1 MPGRRAA
8 GAAMIAVLAASAL
21 AACTAPVAV
30 DREKPADAGVQLF
43 QRPWTSIAEEC
54 ESTIGP
60 AGFAWVLTSPPQEHI
75 EGAQWWT
82 SYQPVSYRVDSK
94 LGPEAEF
101 ADMVSRCAAV
111 GVAVIA
117 DAVVNHMAGIDAGT
131 GVAGTAF
138 THYDYP
144 GLYDEGDFHHCGLT
158 ADDDIADYSS
168 REQVQTCELS
178 NLADLDTSSPHVRST
193 IVDYLQR
200 LLDLGVAGFRIDAA
214 KHMAAS
220 DVQAIVDLLPA
231 DTVIMSE
238 VIRESGSE
246 PVQPEEY
253 TGAGKVF
260 EFQYARDL
268 GPGLKAGVITDPAL
282 RSGADYVRP
291 LHVPAA
297 DAVVFVDNHDTERG
311 EASVTY
317 RDGGR
322 YLIAN
327 ALMLADDYGTPVVY
341 SGYAFTDRDAGAPQ
355 DAGGRV
361 AGWTCTGITGPK
373 QQYADGEGV
382 CTEAWTAIAGLLE
395 LRRVAADAPR
405 LPGVGDGD
413 VYGFERDGRALLLVN
428 PSEADAAA
436 TVPVGLP
443 DGRYC
448 DVISGGAGGGISAGA
463 CGGTTVTVSG
473 GTVTADVPAEGAIA
487 LHIGARLS

>member
-43 QRPWTSIAEEC
+43 QRPWTSIAEDC

-75 EGAQWWT
+75 AGAQWWT
-82 SYQPVSYRVDSK
+82 SYQPVSYLLDSK
-94 LGPEAEF
+94 LGTEAEF

-111 GVAVIA
+111 GVDVIA
-117 DAVVNHMAGIDAGT
+117 DAVINHMAGIESGT

-138 THYDYP
+138 THYSYP
-144 GLYDEGDFHHCGLT
+144 GLYEDGDFHHCDLAAG
-158 ADDDIADYSS
+158 DDIADYSS
-168 REQVQTCELS
+168 REQVQTCELV

-220 DVQAIVDLLPA
+220 DVQAIVDLLPE

-238 VIRESGSE
+238 VIRGSGSE

-282 RSGADYVRP
+282 GVGPASARP
-291 LHVPAA
+291 LHVPSA

-317 RDGGR
+317 RDGGL
-322 YLIAN
+322 YLIAS

-341 SGYAFTDRDAGAPQ
+341 SGYAFSDRDAGAPQ
-355 DAGGRV
+355 DADGRV
-361 AGWTCTGITGPK
+361 IGWDCAGVTGPK
-373 QQYADGEGV
+373 VQYADGEGV

-463 CGGTTVTVSG
+463 CGGTTVAVSG